1 MKVCFISL
9 GCDKN
14 LVDTEYMLGILRAH
28 GMIFTDEPASAE
40 VIVVNTCSFIHDAM
54 QESIDTILEM
64 AQYKEQN
71 CRALLVAGCLGTR
84 FAQEMHRELPEV
96 DAIVSAT
103 GYDRIFAAIESVLA
117 GQPEDQIADV
127 NALPLPDVDRIVT
140 TGGHY
145 AYVKIA
151 EGCSKHCTYC
161 VIPSIRGSYRSLPM
175 ERILYEAEMLVR
187 NGASE
192 LILVAQ
198 ETTVYGTDLYGRKAL
213 PELLTKLCRIPEL
226 RWIRLLYCYPE
237 EITDELIAVMRT
249 EPKICHY
256 IDMPIQHASDAVLKR
271 MGRRTNRA
279 YLTELIAKL
288 RAEIPDICIRTTLIS
303 GFPGETEEDHEI
315 LLDFVEQMEFERL
328 GVFSYSREE
337 GTPAYEMEEQVEEAV
352 ANRRRDEIMEL
363 QQEIAFAHA
372 EDLIGKK
379 MTVFVEG
386 RLAEDDVYVTRTYL
400 DAPGVDGNLFLH
412 TERELLS
419 GTFVEVIVTGA
430 NEYDLIGELTDESAE

>member
-1 MKVCFISL
+1 MKVCFVSL

-315 LLDFVEQMEFERL
+315 LLDFVDQMEFERL

>member
-315 LLDFVEQMEFERL
+315 LLDFVDQMEFERL

>member
-1 MKVCFISL
+1 M
-9 GCDKN
+9 
-14 LVDTEYMLGILRAH
+14 
-28 GMIFTDEPASAE
+28 
-40 VIVVNTCSFIHDAM
+40 
-54 QESIDTILEM
+54 
-64 AQYKEQN
+64 
-71 CRALLVAGCLGTR
+71 
-84 FAQEMHRELPEV
+84 
-96 DAIVSAT
+96 
-103 GYDRIFAAIESVLA
+103 
-117 GQPEDQIADV
+117 
-127 NALPLPDVDRIVT
+127 
-140 TGGHY
+140 
-145 AYVKIA
+145 
-151 EGCSKHCTYC
+151 
-161 VIPSIRGSYRSLPM
+161 IPSIRGSYRSLPM

>member
-213 PELLTKLCRIPEL
+213 PELLTKLCRIPEF